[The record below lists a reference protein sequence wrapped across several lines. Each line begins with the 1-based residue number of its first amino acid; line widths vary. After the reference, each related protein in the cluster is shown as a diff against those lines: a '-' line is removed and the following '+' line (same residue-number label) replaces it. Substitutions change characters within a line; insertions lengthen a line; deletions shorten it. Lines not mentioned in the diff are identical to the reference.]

1 LPLPRSAN
9 IKKKLLQNISNA
21 KQKKMCPREIQC
33 LIRPRV
39 IVDIVDSFLIMTI
52 VSIHM

>member
-9 IKKKLLQNISNA
+9 IKMKLLQNIFNA

-33 LIRPRV
+33 LIRSRV
-39 IVDIVDSFLIMTI
+39 ISEIVDSFILMPIVLIM
-52 VSIHM
+52 